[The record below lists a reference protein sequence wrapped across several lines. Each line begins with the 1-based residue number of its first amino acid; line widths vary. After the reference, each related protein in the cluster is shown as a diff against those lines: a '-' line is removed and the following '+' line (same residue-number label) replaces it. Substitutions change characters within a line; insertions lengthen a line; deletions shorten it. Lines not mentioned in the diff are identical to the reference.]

1 MSAFRNNLSTI
12 VAGGIVIGIFVVV
25 VALLSPSQDA
35 DGSTLNAIVHD
46 GDGRE
51 KVLALG
57 TNTTFT
63 VTTNL
68 GTNVVIVEGGAARIA
83 SADCPNQSC
92 VHQKPISKPGEQLIC
107 LPHHLWVEVVAGK
120 SSSGAKLDESA
131 VTWDD
136 THGNANTGSGTGT
149 NNEPGSGANKGSG
162 AEASRENAAGS
173 EAGTSTEPG
182 SGANA
187 GSGGTTSKGSGAEA
201 SAEAEA
207 ASAES
212 PISRYDS
219 NEIDAI
225 SNTAPN
231 SDHAYETSKNVA
243 NPDDVDVISR

>member
-68 GTNVVIVEGGAARIA
+68 GTNVVIIEGGAACIA

-136 THGNANTGSGTGT
+136 THGNANTGSG
-149 NNEPGSGANKGSG
+149 
-162 AEASRENAAGS
+162 
-173 EAGTSTEPG
+173 AGTSTEPG